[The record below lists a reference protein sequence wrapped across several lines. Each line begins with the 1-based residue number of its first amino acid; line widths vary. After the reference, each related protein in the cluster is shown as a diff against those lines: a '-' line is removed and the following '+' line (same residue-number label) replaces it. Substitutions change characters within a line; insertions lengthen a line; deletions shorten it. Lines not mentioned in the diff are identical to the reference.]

1 MIWQGF
7 SLIDGQGCHLATTT
21 NGLIVYGSD
30 ELRVV
35 SDSATDFRAVLV
47 GTGSEGAGSEF
58 RLWKAGLTVSRYRAD
73 CAGRAYSL
81 NRIRVGPLTSI
92 FAPGREIRAVD
103 LGELAVT
110 EPGSGT
116 KAAEPVLSAGTDQPG
131 SDSDMLIRP
140 GNGTVVA
147 TTCAEMDGDLV
158 VEPQVKLDAPLD
170 LDLVFMSWALTYVDT
185 PTRRTNY

>member
-1 MIWQGF
+1 MIWHGT
-7 SLIDGQGCHLATTT
+7 SLIDDQGSHLASST
-21 NGLIVYGSD
+21 NATITFGTH

-35 SDSATDFRAVLV
+35 TDSATDFRAVDER
-47 GTGSEGAGSEF
+47 TGEEY
-58 RLWKAGLTVSRYRAD
+58 RVWKSGLTVTRYAAD
-73 CAGRAYSL
+73 CAGRRYSL
-81 NRIRVGPLTSI
+81 NRISVGPLASI
-92 FAPGREIRAVD
+92 FAPGREIRIVD
-103 LGELAVT
+103 LGELAAT

-116 KAAEPVLSAGTDQPG
+116 KAAEPVLSAGTGQPG
-131 SDSDMLIRP
+131 SDPAMLIRP

-158 VEPQVKLDAPLD
+158 VEPHVTLDAPLD